1 MRCQKCNTPNQP
13 NTQFCVK
20 CGSPRPKPGSGNDN
34 HLTTQLIDLLTR
46 SAKEDFMMKS
56 ILVRR
61 RHLVVATFG
70 IFAALFF
77 LTTPVL
83 AAETP
88 PAAPAAPPAIPDL
101 TPEQKVARAEALSA
115 AASIKATQAL
125 ANGDL
130 ALAQDARTL
139 ACEAA
144 NLISG
149 VADFAADTGNT
160 ELAQSA
166 LNASIG
172 VGEALGVIVGAAE
185 MIRGTSDD
193 PDTVA
198 AANALAP
205 AATLCQSTNS
215 TAQETAVAA
224 GASMAAAEEAYEPP
238 GAGPPAAVRV
248 FNPPVFG
255 AEPPI
260 TDLPPASP
268 V

>member
-1 MRCQKCNTPNQP
+1 MLKIGLYCDIDNWLCLLA
-13 NTQFCVK
+13 
-20 CGSPRPKPGSGNDN
+20 GNDN

-46 SAKEDFMMKS
+46 SAQEDFMMKS

-61 RHLVVATFG
+61 RHLVVATLG

-77 LTTPVL
+77 LTIPAL

-88 PAAPAAPPAIPDL
+88 PAAPPAIPDL

-125 ANGDL
+125 ATGDL
-130 ALAQDARTL
+130 ALAQEAQAL
-139 ACEAA
+139 ADEAA
-144 NLISG
+144 GLILEVANL
-149 VADFAADTGNT
+149 AADTGNT
-160 ELAQSA
+160 ELAQAA

-172 VGEALGVIVGAAE
+172 VGEALGIIAGAAE
-185 MIRGTSDD
+185 MIAATSTD

-198 AANALAP
+198 AANALAT
-205 AATLCQSTNS
+205 AATSSQSTNS
-215 TAQETAVAA
+215 TTQETAMAA

-238 GAGPPAAVRV
+238 GGPPAGPPV
-248 FNPPVFG
+248 FNPPVVG

-260 TDLPPASP
+260 TDVPPGSP

>member
-1 MRCQKCNTPNQP
+1 
-13 NTQFCVK
+13 
-20 CGSPRPKPGSGNDN
+20 
-34 HLTTQLIDLLTR
+34 
-46 SAKEDFMMKS
+46 MMKS

-238 GAGPPAAVRV
+238 GAGPPDARAFARRPCASWGRCAPVERLSDSWRWPRPSPSSIWTRR
-248 FNPPVFG
+248 FHPCPSHNPDP
-255 AEPPI
+255 
-260 TDLPPASP
+260 SP
-268 V
+268 G